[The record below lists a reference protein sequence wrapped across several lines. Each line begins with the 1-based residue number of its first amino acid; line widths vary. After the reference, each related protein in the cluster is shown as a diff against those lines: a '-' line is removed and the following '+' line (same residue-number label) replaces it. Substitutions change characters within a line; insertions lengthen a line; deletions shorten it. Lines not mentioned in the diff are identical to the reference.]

1 MAKEWRR
8 DVLQDVKT
16 SPVHR
21 LEKQKQSQTIQKPI
35 NEIRTAQSTN
45 FRN

>member
-21 LEKQKQSQTIQKPI
+21 LEKQRQSQPIQKPI
-35 NEIRTAQSTN
+35 NKVRKAQS
-45 FRN
+45 R